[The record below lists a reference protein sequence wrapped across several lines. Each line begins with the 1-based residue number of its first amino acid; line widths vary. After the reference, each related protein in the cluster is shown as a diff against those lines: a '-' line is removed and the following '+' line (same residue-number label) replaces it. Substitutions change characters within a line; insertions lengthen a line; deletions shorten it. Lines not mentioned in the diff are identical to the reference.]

1 VEGVESRIA
10 TARGLCETGIPVA
23 AIEELEHAVDEA
35 ASLADADSVRRIA
48 AELQR
53 VASLFPDFAGRA
65 EAAAEAARVRARD
78 LDRPEPVPTP
88 EPAPIKQPEP
98 GHSQDERTVVRGTPK
113 PLRARATWAQLT
125 LFAVI
130 VAGGLAVLSDAAE
143 RSLLRD
149 LETGVAG
156 LAEAN
161 ANDQRQLLVGVIVL
175 ACYVVAAIPFIAWLH
190 RAYSNLRPL
199 GAGELRY
206 GTGWAI
212 GAWFVPILGL
222 FRPKQIANDVWRAS
236 DPELPPSAAGL
247 WAGRSVPTVLWFWWA
262 FFIAGWVLA
271 QVASRLSLSGE
282 TLEQLRAANG
292 VAMLSDLITI
302 AGAAL
307 AIVVVRRVTARQE
320 ARAARLRAA
329 A

>member
-1 VEGVESRIA
+1 MEGVESRIA
-10 TARGLCETGIPVA
+10 AARGQCETGIPIA
-23 AIEELEHAVDEA
+23 AVEELERAADEA
-35 ASLADADSVRRIA
+35 AAVGDADALRRVA

-53 VASLFPDFAGRA
+53 VGSTFPNYEWRA
-65 EAAAEAARVRARD
+65 EEAAHAACRRASSLDVRGAD
-78 LDRPEPVPTP
+78 SPPPPEPTSAGQTAVVS
-88 EPAPIKQPEP
+88 PAP
-98 GHSQDERTVVRGTPK
+98 R
-113 PLRARATWAQLT
+113 PLQGRATWSQLT
-125 LFAVI
+125 LFAVM
-130 VAGGLAVLSDAAE
+130 VAGVLAVVSDAAE

-149 LETGVAG
+149 LEAGVAG

-161 ANDQRQLLVGVIVL
+161 ANDQRQLLVGLIVL
-175 ACYVVAAIPFIAWLH
+175 ACYVVAAIPFIAWFH
-190 RAYSNLRPL
+190 RAYSNLRLL
-199 GAGELRY
+199 GVGELRY

-236 DPELPPSAAGL
+236 DPDLPRSAAGL
-247 WAGRSVPTVLWFWWA
+247 WAGRSVPAVLWFWWA

-271 QVASRLSLSGE
+271 QVASRLSLSGD
-282 TLEQLRAANG
+282 TMEQLRAANG
-292 VAMLSDLITI
+292 VAMLADLVTI